1 MKKDTLVG
9 PLDLYDLQGKTIVEV
24 VVGCIT
30 FTVKKG
36 KIPSKRYMPNFKIEA
51 VGNKTMSLMV
61 LDNYG
66 VGDNGADEELLR
78 HTDFG
83 GALSNLVINTI
94 TGEIYSGSFCRNK
107 GKLGLYFQSM
117 PFNGNG
123 HWPKVPPEF
132 LPRLNELLTQK
143 RPYHFEI
150 DSKALHDLVIGWSG
164 HSVLGEAITIMLDF
178 EGEYYLQIGL
188 DGQYRIVG
196 AWKQPCP

>member
-1 MKKDTLVG
+1 MWLATKSRQHRDNEVMKKDTLVG

-94 TGEIYSGSFCRNK
+94 TGEIYSGSFYRNK

-117 PFNGNG
+117 PFNGTG

-132 LPRLNELLTQK
+132 LPRLNELLT
-143 RPYHFEI
+143 
-150 DSKALHDLVIGWSG
+150 
-164 HSVLGEAITIMLDF
+164 
-178 EGEYYLQIGL
+178 EGEPAASRGALAPANRRGFSSALAEIVLDYYTMM
-188 DGQYRIVG
+188 V
-196 AWKQPCP
+196 